1 MNIERIGM
9 GTPITVSNQNF
20 NGIFRKKEI
29 DTTEFSTKEKQ
40 SKFKKP
46 TFSEKT
52 KNRIKIALAAIVS
65 GLAVFGISLG
75 KTKQIRKEIIDL
87 KEQINNIVL
96 PEDFD
101 ERVGDKITQINNST
115 LKYDPTKAITS
126 KEKEEKTSYGNKTT
140 LVLPKKYEGTTLRS
154 DAKELTYPKFEEGKP
169 YYFEFPQSPD
179 IKISH
184 ENCKIKPIPK
194 TITTVSESYSDSLA
208 WDNNKIA
215 RDLLQ
220 NFYDGHGQTLDG
232 VKFDIQPNENGT
244 YKVKIAGE
252 STYSADKAIMLGES
266 SKKNNDKAAGN
277 YGEGLKMVVL
287 KLLKEKG
294 TENVNI
300 VSNNWKVNWTL
311 EETGFD
317 KKALAYQLDEI
328 EPINGNYIEFDTNDT
343 DFIKSIINSFDRFY
357 HHNNPAFK
365 CPDFENDILSIKY
378 TDINEKGRFY
388 IAGQAFE
395 IDGDYENL
403 AGMSINIKKKPPMKY
418 QGDFIFDPSRDRTS
432 LTSDNINAL
441 GQWIVSKENMSKED
455 TAKLIHSFEDYW
467 DMGDF
472 SKIFE
477 HSTKGTS
484 FFSGIL
490 RGATRRYDLNIKFPN
505 EKDIADSWKASS
517 SLKEDYKKAGYRLCD
532 SYLGTLGMK
541 KLEDLIAESR
551 QHKALEPTDSE
562 KNKILILKEAIQLF
576 APILKEYKL
585 FSDKELDT
593 KIFIFD
599 RTSKEEDESYK
610 DTKAEAIIEEETS
623 LGFWVDRTTLKESS
637 FSEMLGTGLH
647 ELTHK
652 YGGDESCTFSYK
664 LTDVMQI
671 IFQTINKDPNLALKL
686 KVLEKAWNEQ
696 KEQ

>member
-1 MNIERIGM
+1 MNINKIGT
-9 GTPITVSNQNF
+9 GTPVSISNTSF
-20 NGIFRKKEI
+20 NGLFRKKEI
-29 DTTEFSTKEKQ
+29 DTAEFSTKKENTKI
-40 SKFKKP
+40 KKP
-46 TFSEKT
+46 KLSEKV
-52 KNRIKIALAAIVS
+52 KNGLKMAFAAIAS
-65 GLAVFGISLG
+65 GLAVFAISAN
-75 KTKQIRKEIIDL
+75 KTKKIKKQNIDL
-87 KEQINNIVL
+87 KEQINNIIL
-96 PEDFD
+96 PENFD
-101 ERVGDKITQINNST
+101 ERVKNKTTQINNST
-115 LKYDPTKAITS
+115 LKYDPTEAITE
-126 KEKEEKTSYGNKTT
+126 KAEKEEQTSFTNKTT
-140 LVLPKKYEGTTLRS
+140 IVLPEKYEGTNIRS
-154 DAKELTYPKFEEGKP
+154 DAKKLTYPKFKAGEP
-169 YYFEFPQSPD
+169 YHFEFPQSPD

-184 ENCKIKPIPK
+184 ENCTIKPIPR

-232 VKFDIQPNENGT
+232 VKFNIEPKQDGKYT
-244 YKVKIAGE
+244 VKIEGK

-294 TENVNI
+294 AENVDI

-317 KKALAYQLDEI
+317 KKALAYLLDKI
-328 EPINGNYIEFDTNDT
+328 EPIDGNYIEFDTNDT

-357 HHNNPAFK
+357 HYNNPAFK

-378 TDINEKGRFY
+378 TDTKEKGRFY

-395 IDGDYENL
+395 INGDYENL

-418 QGDFIFDPSRDRTS
+418 QGEFIFDPSRDRTS

-467 DMGDF
+467 DLGDF
-472 SKIFE
+472 SKMFE
-477 HSTKGTS
+477 HATLGIP
-484 FFSGIL
+484 FFTGIL

-505 EKDIADSWKASS
+505 EKDIADTWKASS
-517 SLKEDYKKAGYRLCD
+517 DLKEDYIKAGYRLCD
-532 SYLGTLGMK
+532 SYLGVLGMK
-541 KLEDLIAESR
+541 KLEDLISESR
-551 QHKALEPTDSE
+551 QHKALKPTKE
-562 KNKILILKEAIQLF
+562 EENKILILKEAIQLF
-576 APILKEYKL
+576 APVLKENGL
-585 FSDKELDT
+585 FDDNELDT

-599 RTSKEEDESYK
+599 KTSKDEDESYK
-610 DTKAEAIIEEETS
+610 DTKAEAITKKGKS
-623 LGFWVDRTTLKESS
+623 LGFWVDRTTLKEEN
-637 FSEMLGTGLH
+637 FSNMLATSLH

-652 YGGDESCTFSYK
+652 FGGDESASFSYK
-664 LTDVMQI
+664 LTDIMQI
-671 IFQTINKDPNLALKL
+671 ILQTINNNPNLAIRL
-686 KVLEKAWNEQ
+686 KVLEKAWEEQ
-696 KEQ
+696 NK